1 MALSYTELAY
11 NSVKPSYKAVIIDFF
26 RALLFAII
34 CRICAGDR
42 CVNAFNRS
50 LKVSNIIRQ
59 FLRMEAAGGIVL
71 IIAAI
76 IALVMAN
83 TPMQGLYHAFLDI
96 PVTLRFAD
104 LLIDKPLLLWINDG
118 LMAVFFLMIGLEVK
132 RELREG
138 ALANREQ
145 ALFPAIAA
153 VGGMVAPALIYLM
166 FNGADEVARQ
176 GWAIPAATDIAFA
189 LGVMALLG
197 SRVPTGLKVFLLAL
211 AIIDDLGAIV
221 IIALFYSHDIST
233 VALGLAALSIA
244 VLAWLNWRGVGKLT
258 PYLLVGAVL
267 WVCVLKSG
275 IHATLAGVILG
286 FFIPLET
293 KQKVSPARRLEHG
306 IHPYVAWFIL
316 PVFAFANAGV
326 SLQGVSAE
334 SVFSLLPMG
343 IAAGLLLGK
352 PIGIMIFSGI
362 AVKLGIARLPEGIN
376 FKQIAAVSVLCGIG
390 FTMSIFIASLAFIK
404 ADPELLTY
412 SKIGILLGSTV
423 SAVLGYLLLNK
434 FLPKKG
440 HRHDA

>member
-1 MALSYTELAY
+1 M
-11 NSVKPSYKAVIIDFF
+11 
-26 RALLFAII
+26 
-34 CRICAGDR
+34 
-42 CVNAFNRS
+42 
-50 LKVSNIIRQ
+50 SNIIRQ

-71 IIAAI
+71 IVAALV
-76 IALVMAN
+76 ALVMAN
-83 TPMQGLYHAFLDI
+83 TPMQALYHAFLDI
-96 PVTLRFAD
+96 PVTLRISE

-118 LMAVFFLMIGLEVK
+118 LMAIFFLMIGLEVK

-153 VGGMVAPALIYLM
+153 VGGMVAPALIYLL

-221 IIALFYSHDIST
+221 IIALFYSHDVSIM
-233 VALGLAALSIA
+233 ALGLAALSIA
-244 VLAWLNWRGVGKLT
+244 GLGWLNWRGVGKLT
-258 PYLLVGAVL
+258 PYLLVGMVL

-286 FFIPLET
+286 FFIPLNT

-306 IHPYVAWFIL
+306 IHPYVAWLIL
-316 PVFAFANAGV
+316 PLFAFANAGV
-326 SLQGVSAE
+326 SLQGVSGE
-334 SVFSLLPMG
+334 GVFSLLPMG

-352 PIGIMIFSGI
+352 PIGIMLFSGI
-362 AVKLGIARLPEGIN
+362 AVKMGIARLPQGIN

-390 FTMSIFIASLAFIK
+390 FTMSIFIGSLAFAK
-404 ADPELLTY
+404 ADPELMTY
-412 SKIGILLGSTV
+412 AKIGILLGSTL
-423 SAVLGYLLLNK
+423 SAVIGYVLLSKLLPNK
-434 FLPKKG
+434 VRSQG
-440 HRHDA
+440 E